1 MAETDDKAREEAE
14 LHLLMTR
21 SGSGPLENGETD
33 VIGQTRIGYGMTGRY
48 ARVPGTPER
57 EELRRVFREQA
68 NSYNFWIDN
77 GLALVGSPDTV
88 IRKIQQQQKLVGH
101 DILCTRQRFGRMSPE
116 VSKNLLTYSPKK

>member
-1 MAETDDKAREEAE
+1 MNFDVSQNIDTDAVIAEKFVTWRQLWGQFGHTGPKPRAFLTRLVHVAETDDKAREEAE

-21 SGSGPLENGETD
+21 SGSGPLDNGETD

-68 NSYNFWIDN
+68 NSYNFWIDS
-77 GLALVGSPDTV
+77 G
-88 IRKIQQQQKLVGH
+88 
-101 DILCTRQRFGRMSPE
+101 
-116 VSKNLLTYSPKK
+116 